1 MKKFIPIF
9 ALPILA
15 TTAAFAADSIDAVAC
30 MGRVVPEARISKLT
44 AASPTGAQPVV
55 KRLFVKKGDF
65 VEAGAPVAEIAGI
78 DKAKASLDRAE
89 AMLAAVRTASA
100 IRVQQQKNLAADMR
114 GSFDQ
119 NREILDEK
127 DPPRREREEIEYE
140 QKSLARKIA
149 QADGMLKLVEANEK
163 NVVAEAEAVVAESKK
178 HFEEFTL
185 KAPISGEIIELNCE
199 LGEAVGGEGVCEIAN
214 TKNMFVNA
222 EVYVSDIAKIKNGA
236 RAEITSDALGKKV
249 FSGKVV
255 QISGYVKSN
264 RLFSTDPSDYSNTR
278 VVIAKIRLDDSVPF
292 RNLIGSQ
299 VEVRILSK

>member
-1 MKKFIPIF
+1 
-9 ALPILA
+9 
-15 TTAAFAADSIDAVAC
+15 
-30 MGRVVPEARISKLT
+30 
-44 AASPTGAQPVV
+44 
-55 KRLFVKKGDF
+55 
-65 VEAGAPVAEIAGI
+65 
-78 DKAKASLDRAE
+78 
-89 AMLAAVRTASA
+89 
-100 IRVQQQKNLAADMR
+100 
-114 GSFDQ
+114 
-119 NREILDEK
+119 
-127 DPPRREREEIEYE
+127 
-140 QKSLARKIA
+140 
-149 QADGMLKLVEANEK
+149 MLKLVEANEK

-222 EVYVSDIAKIKNGA
+222 EVYVSDIAKIKDGA

>member
-9 ALPILA
+9 ALPIFA
-15 TTAAFAADSIDAVAC
+15 ATAAFAADSIDAVAC

-44 AASPTGAQPVV
+44 AVSPTGAQPVV
-55 KRLFVKKGDF
+55 KKLFIKKGDF

-78 DKAKASLDRAE
+78 DKAKASLERAE
-89 AMLAAVRTASA
+89 AVLAAVRTASA

-185 KAPISGEIIELNCE
+185 KSPISGEIIELNCE

-222 EVYVSDIAKIKNGA
+222 EVYVSDIAKIKVGA
-236 RAEITSDALGKKV
+236 RAEITSDALGKKM

-278 VVIAKIRLDDSVPF
+278 VVIAKIRLDDSAPF